1 MGMRK
6 RKKKKKY
13 DPYSKAIHK
22 INSRWIKDQ
31 MWEYLY
37 NSEMD
42 KSAKLRHKE
51 QIKKLI
57 NLPCQIINLFL
68 KNRYYKQSKNTNDK
82 LGEDIYHYTVKYNT
96 LRTLKTKF

>member
-51 QIKKLI
+51 HKEI
-57 NLPCQIINLFL
+57 NKFALSD
-68 KNRYYKQSKNTNDK
+68 YKF
-82 LGEDIYHYTVKYNT
+82 V
-96 LRTLKTKF
+96 F